1 MILDFFNPSNIIN
14 IIRNKI
20 NNISKNEILYS
31 KFRFKEVKL
40 INFEIPS
47 PNFIA
52 PLFPKIC
59 YRLYLLD
66 LKLKYD
72 FRLFFCEKHY

>member
-1 MILDFFNPSNIIN
+1 MILYFFNPSNIIN
-14 IIRNKI
+14 IRRHLIKNNSI
-20 NNISKNEILYS
+20 NENLYS

-47 PNFIA
+47 PNLTA
-52 PLFPKIC
+52 PSLRRIF
-59 YRLYLLD
+59 YRLYQLD

-72 FRLFFCEKHY
+72 FRLLFSKKHY